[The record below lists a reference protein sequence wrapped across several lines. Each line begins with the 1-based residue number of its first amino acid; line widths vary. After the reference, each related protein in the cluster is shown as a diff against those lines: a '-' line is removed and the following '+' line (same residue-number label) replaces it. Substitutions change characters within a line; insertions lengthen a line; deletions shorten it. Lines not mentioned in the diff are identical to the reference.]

1 MARDFWI
8 VIARSE
14 ATKQSSWIAPARFAH
29 LVMTIVHTIRAI
41 GIRWVLLGLA
51 MSGPIVPVATSR
63 SAPPADPA
71 VLIASPEPGW
81 PQFRGPRR
89 DGISSERGLLQS
101 WPEGGP
107 SLLWSAA
114 GAGRGFS
121 SPIIGDGRIYLT
133 GDFAD
138 EARIL
143 AYDLQGK
150 PLWQAKNGD
159 AWLNQYQGARAS
171 VTLSAGRLYHQN
183 AHGRVVCLEAATGQE
198 LWAVN
203 LLERFRGENITWGL
217 SENLL
222 VDERA
227 VYATAGGRD
236 ALLVALD
243 QQTGQLLWQ
252 SEPLLD
258 SEAGNAADSPG
269 YAAPILVRFAGRRLL
284 IGASQR
290 HLFCADADTGV
301 LQWTR
306 RRPTSYSVLAM
317 TPVLIGDAVFMT
329 APFGPPGALY
339 RLIALA
345 EPGGKIGAEEV
356 WTTKLDTA
364 QGGVVSANGR
374 LYGSF
379 YPRRGGWAAL
389 DAATGEVLYDAPE
402 MVKGAAAY
410 ADNRLYALCEDAWML
425 LLRDAGTKFE
435 VEGRF
440 RLGSPR
446 DRDAWAH
453 PVILDGRLYLRYHD
467 TLYCY
472 DIRTQQ

>member
-1 MARDFWI
+1 MSGAQRRGRMKS
-8 VIARSE
+8 VIG
-14 ATKQSSWIAPARFAH
+14 F
-29 LVMTIVHTIRAI
+29 M
-41 GIRWVLLGLA
+41 GLA
-51 MSGPIVPVATSR
+51 VVGSIALAATPDAKPAAP
-63 SAPPADPA
+63 SAS
-71 VLIASPEPGW
+71 LIASTEQGW

-89 DGISSERGLLQS
+89 DGISTERGLLQS

-107 SLLWSAA
+107 TLLWAA
-114 GAGRGFS
+114 PGAGKGFS
-121 SPIIGDGRIYLT
+121 SPVISEGRLFVT
-133 GDFAD
+133 GDFG
-138 EARIL
+138 EEVRIL
-143 AYDLQGK
+143 AYDLTGK
-150 PLWQAKNGD
+150 PLWQAKNGSS
-159 AWLNQYQGARAS
+159 WLNQYQGARAS
-171 VTLSAGRLYHQN
+171 VTLSAGRVYHQN
-183 AHGRVVCLEAATGQE
+183 AHGRIVCLDAATGQE
-198 LWAVN
+198 RWAVN

-236 ALLVALD
+236 AYLVALD
-243 QQTGQLLWQ
+243 KQTGNVRWQ

-258 SEAGNAADSPG
+258 AEAGNVAENPG
-269 YAAPILVRFAGRRLL
+269 YAAPILVSFAGRRLL

-290 HLFCADADTGV
+290 HLFCADADTGL

-306 RRPTSYSVLAM
+306 RRPTSYGVLAM
-317 TPVLIGDAVFMT
+317 TPVLVGDAVFMT

-339 RLIALA
+339 RLVPPASA
-345 EPGGKIGAEEV
+345 GGKVGAEDV

-364 QGGVVSANGR
+364 QGGVVFANSR

-379 YPRRGGWAAL
+379 YPRRGGWTAL
-389 DAATGEVLYDAPE
+389 DAATGEQVFDAPE

-453 PVILDGRLYLRYHD
+453 PVILEGRLYLRYHD

-472 DIRTQQ
+472 DIRAK